1 MDDLLNKTKELS
13 NLVSSLKDKG
23 EDNTELQG
31 ILAQLQAAVAKR
43 TNTTGDGDVQPDG
56 PATKTEPVEPELA
69 ESAVNQGTDSSCGGM
84 KMSSDNKP
92 SFRPPTVESR
102 YSNRSCEN
110 NNIINIVFKSLLKT
124 QKKI

>member
-23 EDNTELQG
+23 EDNTELKG

-56 PATKTEPVEPELA
+56 PATKTEPIEPELA
-69 ESAVNQGTDSSCGGM
+69 ESAVNQGRDSSCGRM
-84 KMSSDNKP
+84 KMSSDKKP

-102 YSNRSCEN
+102 AMVTIVV
-110 NNIINIVFKSLLKT
+110 IIILL
-124 QKKI
+124 ILLLRLC